1 MRDDELSGQRLYM
14 LHMLLLPFLPIVALI
29 VQNSINLIDMLEY
42 RRDSAAIGLKV
53 DRTTA
58 LEKFITDLQ
67 RERAEVAF
75 YIFTNGSQ
83 TLEMNL
89 TTRRYN
95 WSGRV
100 HNATLHFSFQ
110 PLLVGWYLIKTNT
123 VQSIASE
130 GFASLTLHWTSSTG
144 LSRLFSTLSSR
155 AI

>member
-1 MRDDELSGQRLYM
+1 M

-89 TTRRYN
+89 TTRRYD
-95 WSGRV
+95 WRLESGR
-100 HNATLHFSFQ
+100 
-110 PLLVGWYLIKTNT
+110 
-123 VQSIASE
+123 
-130 GFASLTLHWTSSTG
+130 ASLHYTFLFNLYYYYW
-144 LSRLFSTLSSR
+144 LVVSR
-155 AI
+155 

>member
-1 MRDDELSGQRLYM
+1 M

-89 TTRRYN
+89 TTRRYD
-95 WSGRV
+95 WSGRYI
-100 HNATLHFSFQ
+100 TLF
-110 PLLVGWYLIKTNT
+110 
-123 VQSIASE
+123 
-130 GFASLTLHWTSSTG
+130 
-144 LSRLFSTLSSR
+144 FSTIIGWLALDKNQHSPVNS
-155 AI
+155 

>member
-1 MRDDELSGQRLYM
+1 M

-89 TTRRYN
+89 TTRRYD
-95 WSGRV
+95 WSGV
-100 HNATLHFSFQ
+100 ATQPHSHATLHFSFH
-110 PLLVGWYLIKTNT
+110 PLLVGCYLIKTNT
-123 VQSIASE
+123 
-130 GFASLTLHWTSSTG
+130 LHTPVNISH
-144 LSRLFSTLSSR
+144 
-155 AI
+155 

>member
-1 MRDDELSGQRLYM
+1 MDRGEWSELAGQRLYM

-89 TTRRYN
+89 TTRRYD
-95 WSGRV
+95 WSL
-100 HNATLHFSFQ
+100 ATLHFSFQ
-110 PLLVGWYLIKTNT
+110 PLL
-123 VQSIASE
+123 
-130 GFASLTLHWTSSTG
+130 
-144 LSRLFSTLSSR
+144 
-155 AI
+155 